1 MLEFLLNKIFCRIEK
16 VFSFSCRFSHLSM
29 KLYRILFDALP
40 IFWKDS
46 INFSILSSFICSFL
60 THLSKFLWILS
71 SYSIVKFHV
80 PSSSSVSLH
89 PRVFY
94 ARLGSTSLDFGAAHC
109 AVVGLDGLEPS
120 TSRLSG
126 ARSSH
131 LSYRPV
137 FLIWLYGSPSVT
149 DSVRRAL
156 SSFLMKGIEPL
167 TRQSRVV
174 RFLATFSFSNFALHR
189 LRCWRNWWRW
199 RESNPWPP
207 ACRAGALPAEL
218 HPHFI
223 GFVLSGL
230 FLSNPDNWTTK
241 NFHTT
246 EYTSAWVLSY
256 LTTSAQLTS
265 VS

>member
-1 MLEFLLNKIFCRIEK
+1 MSF
-16 VFSFSCRFSHLSM
+16 FSPFDEIVSHS
-29 KLYRILFDALP
+29 FWCVTH
-40 IFWKDS
+40 FWKDS

-80 PSSSSVSLH
+80 PSSSSVSLL

-137 FLIWLYGSPSVT
+137 FLSGYLVRPSVT
-149 DSVRRAL
+149 TA
-156 SSFLMKGIEPL
+156 GIEPL

-174 RFLATFSFSNFALHR
+174 RFLATFVDTIFQAWTACGSALKNGGDEGNR
-189 LRCWRNWWRW
+189 TLD
-199 RESNPWPP
+199 PLL
-207 ACRAGALPAEL
+207 AGQ
-218 HPHFI
+218 
-223 GFVLSGL
+223 VLSQ
-230 FLSNPDNWTTK
+230 
-241 NFHTT
+241 
-246 EYTSAWVLSY
+246 LSY
-256 LTTSAQLTS
+256 TPMLR
-265 VS
+265 